1 MSSWS
6 LPPAPTLPS
15 PRGRGDWKDRA
26 DLVVTRS
33 SPAMALNPSFWQDRP
48 TLVTG
53 ATGLVGG
60 WVVRRLL
67 ELRADVVC
75 IVRDWVP
82 QSELVTAGMLER
94 TQVVRG
100 DILDQALLERVLGEY
115 EIDTVLHLAAQT
127 IVGIANRNPTST

>member
-1 MSSWS
+1 
-6 LPPAPTLPS
+6 
-15 PRGRGDWKDRA
+15 
-26 DLVVTRS
+26 
-33 SPAMALNPSFWQDRP
+33 MALNPSFWQDRP

-100 DILDQALLERVLGEY
+100 DILDQALLERVLGEVFAH
-115 EIDTVLHLAAQT
+115 ELIEPTERQRVARTRADRE
-127 IVGIANRNPTST
+127 VGG